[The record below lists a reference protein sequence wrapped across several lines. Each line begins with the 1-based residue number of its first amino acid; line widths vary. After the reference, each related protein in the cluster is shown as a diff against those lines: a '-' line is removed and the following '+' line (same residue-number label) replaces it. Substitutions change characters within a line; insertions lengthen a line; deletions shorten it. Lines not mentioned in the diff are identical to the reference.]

1 MHAPAIDLIRL
12 SGLSRQSSE
21 IKPNRHKI
29 GLQINLKSILGYYI
43 INKFNNT
50 SLSLLYNF
58 DVICSLLLNRC
69 SATWN
74 QFVK

>member
-21 IKPNRHKI
+21 IKPNRRKI

-50 SLSLLYNF
+50 SLFLLYF
-58 DVICSLLLNRC
+58 DVICSLLLNRR